1 MIYKEICQV
10 SITIREGVLAQSA
23 GYKKVAKR
31 NDCALRLLI

>member
-10 SITIREGVLAQSA
+10 TITIREGVLVQPG